1 MGKLMPGLRA
11 RFYASLSIISQL
23 SHVANYLR
31 RRGFVISRFA
41 PPGLSP
47 RRLNRG
53 ALSVMAAGPTLKFG
67 IMPSRQAN
75 MKYLSSQGTYGVL
88 DTVARR
94 K

>member
-1 MGKLMPGLRA
+1 
-11 RFYASLSIISQL
+11 
-23 SHVANYLR
+23 
-31 RRGFVISRFA
+31 
-41 PPGLSP
+41 
-47 RRLNRG
+47 
-53 ALSVMAAGPTLKFG
+53 MAAGPTLKFG